1 MNGVNVF
8 IRVMEILYLL
18 SALLQVSIY
27 ENSAVYNLE
36 EGSEPNLCGTLISN
50 FQPPELVK

>member
-18 SALLQVSIY
+18 SALLQVRIY